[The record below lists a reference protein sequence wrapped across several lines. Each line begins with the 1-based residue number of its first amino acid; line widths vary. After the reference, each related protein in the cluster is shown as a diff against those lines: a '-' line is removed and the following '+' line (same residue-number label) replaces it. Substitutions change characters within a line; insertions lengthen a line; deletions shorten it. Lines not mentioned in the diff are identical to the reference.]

1 MRTINKRT
9 RTIAHADSF
18 VRMIGD
24 MDDQPICD
32 AVFADRYALPGEHSR
47 AQACARVARAL
58 ALAEPMATR
67 SGAARRFYRNLLNGA
82 FGAGRIMARA
92 GAAPDQ
98 TMASCFVHPIRAPA
112 ALTRFHPNL
121 DEALDEARLALAM
134 GADIGYD
141 FSAIPPAGARP
152 DADHPDSP
160 GVCAALDRFDRIG
173 TQAGERDGRRRAQ
186 LAVLR
191 CDHPDLLAF
200 AAAKHRHAG
209 RHARWTTLELAVA
222 ATDAFM
228 QAVEQD
234 LPWTLQHTAPPRD
247 APGGALPGAD
257 GAWTYASVPARHV
270 WREIVS
276 AARDGAGP
284 GLVFVDA
291 IDAADPLRGRERIDA
306 TSPCGA
312 QPLPPY
318 GSAMLGAIDLS
329 RFVRNPFG
337 AGGEPRFDFAAFDT
351 AVRIEV
357 RLLDNALDVTRWPLA
372 AHARESYQKR
382 RIGVGVTGLADMLAM
397 MRLRYDSPAA
407 REMARY
413 IASDLRHHA
422 YAASAELAA
431 ERGAY
436 PLCDRHAHLDALRAG
451 PPLPH
456 AVCHAI
462 ERDGLRHSHLTSFA
476 PVIGVSLAFGDHC
489 SPGIEP
495 ARAWIEHRP
504 VRAGAAGAP
513 GMRAENHAHRLF
525 RSLRGERAA
534 LPDYFATDADV
545 APGERLAMRVAL
557 QPYVDAGIDNTLTL
571 ANHYSLEE
579 VNALLFAAWRAKLK
593 SVAIRRADL
602 ARDAQPSDD
611 DGV

>member
-1 MRTINKRT
+1 
-9 RTIAHADSF
+9 
-18 VRMIGD
+18 
-24 MDDQPICD
+24 
-32 AVFADRYALPGEHSR
+32 
-47 AQACARVARAL
+47 
-58 ALAEPMATR
+58 
-67 SGAARRFYRNLLNGA
+67 
-82 FGAGRIMARA
+82 
-92 GAAPDQ
+92 
-98 TMASCFVHPIRAPA
+98 
-112 ALTRFHPNL
+112 
-121 DEALDEARLALAM
+121 
-134 GADIGYD
+134 
-141 FSAIPPAGARP
+141 
-152 DADHPDSP
+152 
-160 GVCAALDRFDRIG
+160 
-173 TQAGERDGRRRAQ
+173 RRAQ

-191 CDHPDLLAF
+191 CDHPDLPAF
-200 AAAKHRHAG
+200 AAAKCGPKRG
-209 RHARWTTLELAVA
+209 HARWTTLGLAVA
-222 ATDAFM
+222 VTDAFM
-228 QAVEQD
+228 RAVEQD
-234 LPWTLQHTAPPRD
+234 LPWALRHPAPPRD
-247 APGGALPGAD
+247 AASGALPAED
-257 GAWTYASVPARHV
+257 GAWTYASVPARHL

-291 IDAADPLRGRERIDA
+291 IAAADPLRGHERIGA
-306 TSPCGA
+306 MSPCGA

-351 AVRIEV
+351 AVRVEV

-413 IASDLRHHA
+413 IASDLRNHA

-436 PLCDRHAHLDALRAG
+436 PLCDRQAHLDALRAG

-462 ERDGLRHSHLTSFA
+462 ERDGLRNSHLTSFA
-476 PVIGVSLAFGDHC
+476 PVAGVSLAFGDNC

-495 ARAWIEHRP
+495 ARAWIEHRT
-504 VRAGAAGAP
+504 VRAGAGTSGAP

-545 APGERLAMRVAL
+545 SPSDRLAMRAAL
-557 QPYVDAGIDNTLTL
+557 QPYVDAGIENTLTL
-571 ANHYSLEE
+571 ASHYSLEE

-593 SVAIRRADL
+593 SVAIRRTDL
-602 ARDAQPSDD
+602 ARDARSG
-611 DGV
+611 DGGGA

>member
-9 RTIAHADSF
+9 RAARHTDSF
-18 VRMIGD
+18 VRMIGV

-32 AVFADRYALPGEHSR
+32 AVFADRYALPGENSR
-47 AQACARVARAL
+47 SQAFARVARAL
-58 ALAEPMATR
+58 ALAEPVATR
-67 SGAARRFYRNLLNGA
+67 PGTARRFYRNLLTGA
-82 FGAGRIMARA
+82 LGAGSIMARA
-92 GAAPDQ
+92 GAAQDQ

-112 ALTRFHPNL
+112 ALTRFHPDL
-121 DEALDEARLALAM
+121 DQAIDEARLTLAM
-134 GADIGYD
+134 GGDIGYD
-141 FSAIPPAGARP
+141 FSEIPPASARP
-152 DADHPDSP
+152 ETDRSTSP

-173 TQAGERDGRRRAQ
+173 AQAGERDGRRRVQ

-200 AAAKHRHAG
+200 AAAKREHKRERAC
-209 RHARWTTLELAVA
+209 RATLDLAVA

-228 QAVEQD
+228 LAVEQD
-234 LPWTLQHTAPPRD
+234 LPWTLRHPAPPQG
-247 APGGALPGAD
+247 APSGALPAAD
-257 GAWTYASVPARHV
+257 GAWTYATVPARHL
-270 WREIVS
+270 WREIVA

-291 IDAADPLRGRERIDA
+291 IDAAGPLRGRERIDA

-318 GSAMLGAIDLS
+318 GSSMLGAIDLS

-337 AGGEPRFDFAAFDT
+337 VGGEPRFDFAAFDA
-351 AVRIEV
+351 AVRV
-357 RLLDNALDVTRWPLA
+357 QARFLDNALDVTRWPLA

-413 IASDLRHHA
+413 IASDLRNHA

-436 PLCDRHAHLDALRAG
+436 PLCDRHAHLDALHAG

-456 AVCHAI
+456 AVRHAI
-462 ERDGLRHSHLTSFA
+462 ERDGLRNSHLTSFA
-476 PVIGVSLAFGDHC
+476 PAVGVSLAFGDNC
-489 SPGIEP
+489 SPGVEP
-495 ARAWIEHRP
+495 AHAWIEHRA
-504 VRAGAAGAP
+504 VRAGAA

-525 RSLRGERAA
+525 RSLRGDRVA

-545 APGERLAMRVAL
+545 APSERLAMRAAL
-557 QPYVDAGIDNTLTL
+557 QPYVDAGVESTLTL
-571 ANHYSLEE
+571 AKHYSLEE
-579 VNALLFAAWRAKLK
+579 INALLFGAWRAKLK
-593 SVAIRRADL
+593 SVAIRRTDL
-602 ARDAQPSDD
+602 ARDAGAGAGAES
-611 DGV
+611 

>member
-1 MRTINKRT
+1 MRTIKKRT
-9 RTIAHADSF
+9 RAVRHADSF
-18 VRMIGD
+18 VRMIGN
-24 MDDQPICD
+24 MNDQPICD
-32 AVFADRYALPGEHSR
+32 AVFADRYALPDETSR

-58 ALAEPMATR
+58 ALVEPVATR

-82 FGAGRIMARA
+82 LGAGRIMARA
-92 GAAPDQ
+92 GAAQDQ

-112 ALTRFHPNL
+112 ALTRFHPDL
-121 DEALDEARLALAM
+121 DHAIDEARLTLAM
-134 GADIGYD
+134 GGDVGYD
-141 FSAIPPAGARP
+141 FSEIPPAHARP
-152 DADHPDSP
+152 DADQSTSP

-173 TQAGERDGRRRAQ
+173 VQAGEHDGRRRAQ

-200 AAAKHRHAG
+200 VAAKRG
-209 RHARWTTLELAVA
+209 RARWETLELAVA
-222 ATDAFM
+222 VTDAFM

-234 LPWTLQHTAPPRD
+234 LPWTLRHPAPPRD
-247 APGGALPGAD
+247 AASGALSAAD
-257 GAWTYASVPARHV
+257 GAWTYATTPARHL
-270 WREIVS
+270 WREIV
-276 AARDGAGP
+276 ATTRDGEGP

-318 GSAMLGAIDLS
+318 GSGMLGAVDLS
-329 RFVRNPFG
+329 RFVHNPFG
-337 AGGEPRFDFAAFDT
+337 AGGEPRFDFAAFDA
-351 AVRIEV
+351 AVRVEV
-357 RLLDNALDVTRWPLA
+357 RFLDNALDVTRWPLA

-407 REMARY
+407 REMTRY
-413 IASDLRHHA
+413 IASDLRNHA

-431 ERGAY
+431 ERGAF
-436 PLCDRHAHLDALRAG
+436 PLCDRHAHLDALHAG

-456 AVCHAI
+456 AVCHEI
-462 ERDGLRHSHLTSFA
+462 ERNGLRNSHLTSFA
-476 PVIGVSLAFGDHC
+476 PVVGVSLAFGDNC

-504 VRAGAAGAP
+504 VRTGTGATGAP

-525 RSLRGERAA
+525 RSLRGERVA
-534 LPDYFATDADV
+534 LPDYFATDADI
-545 APGERLAMRVAL
+545 APSDRLAMRAAL
-557 QPYVDAGIDNTLTL
+557 QPYVDAGVANTLTL
-571 ANHYSLEE
+571 AGHYSLEE
-579 VNALLFAAWRAKLK
+579 INALLFGAWRAKLK
-593 SVAIRRADL
+593 SVAIRRADV
-602 ARDAQPSDD
+602 AREAE
-611 DGV
+611 GNCEGGA